1 MPTYNL
7 YPADKN
13 SIVELTIWQKSN
25 AIIEITNTWKRGYIS
40 FTTNDD
46 LEIDLDN
53 EDDLDISK
61 FPIKDDLDSGFEDGI
76 YDELEFFGMDDEN
89 EQTRIQECFDEDGE
103 DGLVN
108 DGWVEGEST
117 TTFVGPLVLE
127 RLPD

>member
-61 FPIKDDLDSGFEDGI
+61 LPIKDDLDSGFEDGI

>member
-89 EQTRIQECFDEDGE
+89 EQKRYRISPGRWC
-103 DGLVN
+103 
-108 DGWVEGEST
+108 W
-117 TTFVGPLVLE
+117 GPTGNSV
-127 RLPD
+127 P

>member
-13 SIVELTIWQKSN
+13 SIVELTIWQKST

-61 FPIKDDLDSGFEDGI
+61 LPIKDDLDSGFEDGI

>member
-7 YPADKN
+7 YPEDKN
-13 SIVELTIWQKSN
+13 SIVELTIWQKST
-25 AIIEITNTWKRGYIS
+25 AIIEITNTWKRGSIS
-40 FTTNDD
+40 FTTNAD

-61 FPIKDDLDSGFEDGI
+61 LPIKDDLDSGFEDGI